1 MTDHFSS
8 LPWFLREYVHS
19 RRWGS
24 FRAIQ
29 EATFDYFRRG
39 DDHIL
44 ISAGTSSGKT
54 EAAMFP
60 VITSLYNNPSDTVG
74 ALYIGPLKALIDD
87 QFDRMDGILR
97 ESGIPVTGW
106 HGDVDRNRK
115 ARFLDAP
122 SGILQ
127 ITPESLQNIVSSDPD
142 IIRDL
147 FSGLRFVIIDEV
159 HTFVDSD
166 RGAQLQCCLHRIE
179 VVAGC
184 DPRRIGLSATLSD
197 TALAANWLSSDTGRR
212 TSVIKD
218 PSASDRSVYVRY
230 RGFPVPDEDGD
241 DTERKRAITGFYRNL
256 LEEVRGGKC
265 IVFVNSRYD
274 AEVIGRSLRKIAER
288 TMGNGDWI
296 HVHHGSV
303 SHEFRRRAEEDL
315 KDPSKQVTV
324 VSTVTLE
331 LGIDIGELDRIVQ
344 VDAPFTCTGMV
355 QRMGRSG
362 RRGGGQRMVVFC
374 REDSSEPWSSV
385 DGVSMDLVKAIAMT
399 ELIMNE
405 GWTEPPVDRR
415 YPFGLLYHQTM
426 EFLKES
432 TGARFGTLSSEVLSM
447 KPFSEIDKDAY
458 KKLLRHMVSSGQ
470 LVRMEDGTLLIGPK
484 GEKVAFG
491 HDFCSVF
498 KVKKEID
505 VISPDG
511 RVGSIQGVPDEGE
524 LIQLAGRIWQVIEVR
539 SEDAT
544 VLVEETDGSAETPWK
559 SGTPDVHPRVMSKMR
574 DVLGSDT
581 EYPYLDPAA
590 SNRLALCRTFARNNG
605 MLSTFSEIEGGI
617 RLFPWV
623 GTIQFDTLVRALRMV
638 NGVDRV
644 YGFRPYY
651 IDVLTRLPWD
661 DVLERVNT
669 ILSHGPSA
677 LVSPDDIVRIGK
689 YDQHVPKDLLELMF
703 ADERLDTNFRLE

>member
-24 FRAIQ
+24 FRTIQ

-127 ITPESLQNIVSSDPD
+127 ITPESLQNIVSGDPD

-166 RGAQLQCCLHRIE
+166 RGAQLQCCLHRME

-212 TSVIKD
+212 TSVIRD
-218 PSASDRSVYVRY
+218 PSASDRSVCVRY

-274 AEVIGRSLRKIAER
+274 AEVIGRSLRKVAER

-574 DVLGSDT
+574 DVLESDT

-651 IDVLTRLPWD
+651 IDVRTRLPWN
-661 DVLERVNT
+661 DVRERVNT
-669 ILSHGPSA
+669 ILSHGPST

>member
-166 RGAQLQCCLHRIE
+166 RGAQLQCCLHRME

-212 TSVIKD
+212 TSVIRD
-218 PSASDRSVYVRY
+218 PSASDRSVCVRY

-274 AEVIGRSLRKIAER
+274 AEVIGRSLRKVAER

-559 SGTPDVHPRVMSKMR
+559 SGTPDVHPRVMSKIR
-574 DVLGSDT
+574 DVLRSDT

-669 ILSHGPSA
+669 ILSHGPST

>member
-159 HTFVDSD
+159 QTFVDSD
-166 RGAQLQCCLHRIE
+166 RGAQLQCCLHRME

-212 TSVIKD
+212 TSVIRD
-218 PSASDRSVYVRY
+218 PSASDRSVCVRY

-274 AEVIGRSLRKIAER
+274 AEVIGRSLRKVAER

-651 IDVLTRLPWD
+651 IDVRTRLPWN

-669 ILSHGPSA
+669 ILSHGPST

>member
-127 ITPESLQNIVSSDPD
+127 ITPESLQNIVSGDPD

-166 RGAQLQCCLHRIE
+166 RGAQLQCCLHRME

-212 TSVIKD
+212 TSVIRD
-218 PSASDRSVYVRY
+218 PSASDRSVCVRY

-274 AEVIGRSLRKIAER
+274 AEVIGRSLRKVAER

-574 DVLGSDT
+574 DVLRSDT

-651 IDVLTRLPWD
+651 IDVRTRLPWN

-669 ILSHGPSA
+669 ILSHGPST

-703 ADERLDTNFRLE
+703 ADERLDTKFRLE

>member
-127 ITPESLQNIVSSDPD
+127 ITPESLQNIVSGDPD

-166 RGAQLQCCLHRIE
+166 RGAQLQCCLHRME

-212 TSVIKD
+212 TSVIRD
-218 PSASDRSVYVRY
+218 PSASDRSVCVRY

-274 AEVIGRSLRKIAER
+274 AEVIGRSLRKVAER

-574 DVLGSDT
+574 DVLESDT

-605 MLSTFSEIEGGI
+605 MLSTFSEIEGGT

-638 NGVDRV
+638 NSVDRV

>member
-127 ITPESLQNIVSSDPD
+127 ITPESLQNIVSGDPD

-147 FSGLRFVIIDEV
+147 FSGLRFVIVDEV

-166 RGAQLQCCLHRIE
+166 RGAQLQCCLHRME

-212 TSVIKD
+212 TSVIRD
-218 PSASDRSVYVRY
+218 PSASDRSVCVRY

-274 AEVIGRSLRKIAER
+274 AEVIGRSLRKVAER

-581 EYPYLDPAA
+581 EYSYLDPAA

-605 MLSTFSEIEGGI
+605 ILSTFSEIEGGI

-651 IDVLTRLPWD
+651 VDVRTKLPWD

>member
-127 ITPESLQNIVSSDPD
+127 ITPESLQNIVSGDPD

-166 RGAQLQCCLHRIE
+166 RGAQLQCCLHRME

-212 TSVIKD
+212 TSVIRD
-218 PSASDRSVYVRY
+218 PSASDRSVCVRY

-274 AEVIGRSLRKIAER
+274 AEVIGRSLRKVAER

-303 SHEFRRRAEEDL
+303 SHEFRRMAEEDL

-638 NGVDRV
+638 NSVDRV

-703 ADERLDTNFRLE
+703 ADERLDTKFRLE

>member
-166 RGAQLQCCLHRIE
+166 RGAQLQCCLHRME

-274 AEVIGRSLRKIAER
+274 AEVIGRSLRKVAER

-362 RRGGGQRMVVFC
+362 RRDGGQRMVVFC

-524 LIQLAGRIWQVIEVR
+524 LIQLVGRIWQVIEVR

>member
-166 RGAQLQCCLHRIE
+166 RGAQLQCCLHRME

-212 TSVIKD
+212 TSVIRD
-218 PSASDRSVYVRY
+218 PSASDRSVCVRY

-241 DTERKRAITGFYRNL
+241 DTERTRAITGFYRNL

-274 AEVIGRSLRKIAER
+274 AEVIGRSLRKVAER

-362 RRGGGQRMVVFC
+362 RRGGGQRMIVFC

-559 SGTPDVHPRVMSKMR
+559 SGTPDVHPHVMSKMR
-574 DVLGSDT
+574 DVLESDT

-651 IDVLTRLPWD
+651 IDVRTRLPWN

-669 ILSHGPSA
+669 ILSHGPST

>member
-122 SGILQ
+122 SGLLQ

-166 RGAQLQCCLHRIE
+166 RGAQLQCCLHRME

-212 TSVIKD
+212 TSVIRD
-218 PSASDRSVYVRY
+218 PSASDRSVCVRY

-274 AEVIGRSLRKIAER
+274 AEVIGRSLRKVAER

-559 SGTPDVHPRVMSKMR
+559 SGTPDVHPRIMSKMR
-574 DVLGSDT
+574 DVLESDT

-651 IDVLTRLPWD
+651 IDVRTRLPWN

-669 ILSHGPSA
+669 ILSHGPST

>member
-106 HGDVDRNRK
+106 HRDVDRNRK

-127 ITPESLQNIVSSDPD
+127 ITPESLQNIVSGDPD

-166 RGAQLQCCLHRIE
+166 RGAQLQCCLHRME

-212 TSVIKD
+212 TSVIRD
-218 PSASDRSVYVRY
+218 PSASDRSVCVRY

-265 IVFVNSRYD
+265 IIFVNSRYD
-274 AEVIGRSLRKIAER
+274 AEVIGRSLRKVAER

-303 SHEFRRRAEEDL
+303 SHEFRRRAEGDL

-574 DVLGSDT
+574 DVLESDT

-651 IDVLTRLPWD
+651 VDVRTRLPWD

>member
-127 ITPESLQNIVSSDPD
+127 ITPESLQNIVSGDPD

-166 RGAQLQCCLHRIE
+166 RGAQLQCCLHRME
-179 VVAGC
+179 VVAEC

-212 TSVIKD
+212 TSVIRD
-218 PSASDRSVYVRY
+218 PSASDRSVCVRY

-256 LEEVRGGKC
+256 LKEVRGGKC

-274 AEVIGRSLRKIAER
+274 AEVIGRSLRKVAER

-651 IDVLTRLPWD
+651 IDVRTRLPWN
-661 DVLERVNT
+661 DVLECVNT
-669 ILSHGPSA
+669 ILSHGPST

>member
-29 EATFDYFRRG
+29 GATFDYFRRG

-166 RGAQLQCCLHRIE
+166 RGAQLQCCLHRME

-274 AEVIGRSLRKIAER
+274 AEVIGRSLRKVAER

>member
-127 ITPESLQNIVSSDPD
+127 ITPESLQNIVSGDPD

-166 RGAQLQCCLHRIE
+166 RGAQLQCCLHRME

-212 TSVIKD
+212 TSVIRD
-218 PSASDRSVYVRY
+218 PSASDRSVCVRY

-274 AEVIGRSLRKIAER
+274 AEVIGRSLRKVAER

-303 SHEFRRRAEEDL
+303 SHDFRRRAEEDL

-590 SNRLALCRTFARNNG
+590 SNRLALCRTFAKNNG

-651 IDVLTRLPWD
+651 IDVRTRLPWN

-669 ILSHGPSA
+669 ILSHGPST

>member
-127 ITPESLQNIVSSDPD
+127 ITPESLQNIVSGDPD

-166 RGAQLQCCLHRIE
+166 RGAQLQCCLHRME

-212 TSVIKD
+212 TSVIRD
-218 PSASDRSVYVRY
+218 PSASDRSVCVRY

-274 AEVIGRSLRKIAER
+274 AEVIGRSLRKVAER

-432 TGARFGTLSSEVLSM
+432 AGARFGTLSSEVLSM

-651 IDVLTRLPWD
+651 IDVRTRLPWN
-661 DVLERVNT
+661 DVRERVNT

>member
-127 ITPESLQNIVSSDPD
+127 ITPESLQNIVSGDPD

-166 RGAQLQCCLHRIE
+166 RGAQLQCCLHRME

-212 TSVIKD
+212 TSVIRD
-218 PSASDRSVYVRY
+218 PSASDRSVCVRY

-274 AEVIGRSLRKIAER
+274 AEVIGRSLRKVAER

-344 VDAPFTCTGMV
+344 VNAPFTCTGMV

-426 EFLKES
+426 ELLKES

-559 SGTPDVHPRVMSKMR
+559 SGTPDVHPHVMSKMR
-574 DVLGSDT
+574 DVLESDT

-651 IDVLTRLPWD
+651 IDVRTRLPWN

-669 ILSHGPSA
+669 ILSHGPST

>member
-166 RGAQLQCCLHRIE
+166 RGAQLQCCLHRME

-212 TSVIKD
+212 TSVIRD
-218 PSASDRSVYVRY
+218 PSASDRSVCVRY

-274 AEVIGRSLRKIAER
+274 AEVIGRSLRKVAER

-559 SGTPDVHPRVMSKMR
+559 SGTPDVHPRIMSKMR
-574 DVLGSDT
+574 DVLESDT

-651 IDVLTRLPWD
+651 IDVRTRLPWD

-669 ILSHGPSA
+669 ILSHGPST

>member
-127 ITPESLQNIVSSDPD
+127 ITPESLQNIVSGDPD

-166 RGAQLQCCLHRIE
+166 RGAQLQCCLHRME

-212 TSVIKD
+212 TSVIRD
-218 PSASDRSVYVRY
+218 PSASDRSVCVRY

-274 AEVIGRSLRKIAER
+274 AEVIGRSLRKVAER

-405 GWTEPPVDRR
+405 GWTEPPVNRR

-559 SGTPDVHPRVMSKMR
+559 SGTPDVHPHVMSKMR
-574 DVLGSDT
+574 DVLESDT

-638 NGVDRV
+638 NSVDRV

-703 ADERLDTNFRLE
+703 ADERLDTKFRLE

>member
-166 RGAQLQCCLHRIE
+166 RGAQLQCCLHRME

-212 TSVIKD
+212 TSVIRD
-218 PSASDRSVYVRY
+218 PSASDRSVCVRY

-274 AEVIGRSLRKIAER
+274 AEVIGRSLRKVAER

-559 SGTPDVHPRVMSKMR
+559 SGTPDVHPRVMSKIR
-574 DVLGSDT
+574 DVLRSDT

-651 IDVLTRLPWD
+651 IDVRTRLPWN

-669 ILSHGPSA
+669 ILSHGPST

>member
-127 ITPESLQNIVSSDPD
+127 ITPESLQNIVSGDPD

-166 RGAQLQCCLHRIE
+166 RGAQLQCCLHRME

-212 TSVIKD
+212 TSVIRD
-218 PSASDRSVYVRY
+218 PSASDRSVCVRY

-274 AEVIGRSLRKIAER
+274 AEVIGRSLRKVAER

-574 DVLGSDT
+574 DVLESDT

-638 NGVDRV
+638 NSVDRV

-703 ADERLDTNFRLE
+703 ADERLDTKFRLE

>member
-166 RGAQLQCCLHRIE
+166 RGAQLQCCLHRME

-212 TSVIKD
+212 TSVIRD
-218 PSASDRSVYVRY
+218 PSASDRSVCVRY

-274 AEVIGRSLRKIAER
+274 AEVIGRSLRKVAER

-638 NGVDRV
+638 NSVDRV

-651 IDVLTRLPWD
+651 IDVRTRLPWD

-669 ILSHGPSA
+669 ILSHGPST

-703 ADERLDTNFRLE
+703 ADERLDTKFRLE

>member
-127 ITPESLQNIVSSDPD
+127 ITPESLQNIVSGDPD

-166 RGAQLQCCLHRIE
+166 RGAQLQCCLHRME

-184 DPRRIGLSATLSD
+184 DPLRIGLSATLSD

-212 TSVIKD
+212 TSVIRD
-218 PSASDRSVYVRY
+218 PSTSDRSVCVRY

-274 AEVIGRSLRKIAER
+274 AEVIGRSLRKVAER

-623 GTIQFDTLVRALRMV
+623 GTIQFDTLVRGLRMV

-651 IDVLTRLPWD
+651 IDVRTRIPWD

>member
-127 ITPESLQNIVSSDPD
+127 ITPESLQNIVSGDPD

-166 RGAQLQCCLHRIE
+166 RGAQLQCCLHRME

-212 TSVIKD
+212 TSVIRD
-218 PSASDRSVYVRY
+218 PSASDRSVCVRY
-230 RGFPVPDEDGD
+230 HGFPVPDEDGD

-274 AEVIGRSLRKIAER
+274 AEVIGRSLRKVAER

-651 IDVLTRLPWD
+651 IDVRTRLPWD

-669 ILSHGPSA
+669 ILSHGPST